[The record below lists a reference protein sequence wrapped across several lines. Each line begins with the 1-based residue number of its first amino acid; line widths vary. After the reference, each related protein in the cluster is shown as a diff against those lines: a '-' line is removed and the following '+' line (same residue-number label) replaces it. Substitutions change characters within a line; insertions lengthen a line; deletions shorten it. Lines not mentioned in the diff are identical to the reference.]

1 MWKYSSTTTNTT
13 TTTNIG
19 VKCRPFFLA
28 VAGFDS
34 HLLHFPT
41 VKHEIHKTKS
51 HDNREIEGHKSL
63 EGWTWSTQD
72 KSQDKVRGK
81 KQYGGNKE

>member
-41 VKHEIHKTKS
+41 VKHDIHKTKS
-51 HDNREIEGHKSL
+51 HDNRKLKGISHWKDGHGARRIRARIK
-63 EGWTWSTQD
+63 
-72 KSQDKVRGK
+72 
-81 KQYGGNKE
+81 